1 MSEEKKVTKT
11 TEQKIEENKKIL
23 VSLRK
28 KKENLENNILQ
39 IEKCVCGLKI
49 CLTRFGHGFV
59 KKHSCPCRV
68 TASIG
73 GCNVLHHGSLLSMQY
88 YGG

>member
-23 VSLRK
+23 DSLRK

-39 IEKCVCGLKI
+39 IENRIRNLE
-49 CLTRFGHGFV
+49 L
-59 KKHSCPCRV
+59 
-68 TASIG
+68 
-73 GCNVLHHGSLLSMQY
+73 SLSSRKSESKE
-88 YGG
+88 